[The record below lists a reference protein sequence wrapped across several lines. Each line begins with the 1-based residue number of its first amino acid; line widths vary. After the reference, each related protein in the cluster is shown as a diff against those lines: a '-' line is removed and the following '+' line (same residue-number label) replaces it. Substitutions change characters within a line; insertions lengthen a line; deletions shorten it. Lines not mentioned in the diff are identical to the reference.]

1 MAVIKISELP
11 QVLSL
16 GNQSEQGKSVQ
27 FDVSEWNTLYPGARY
42 EITYIRPGETGSWPA
57 TGVTHSNGT
66 LTWVVSRS
74 VTLKAGQGSFVIH
87 CYVNEDEKNSGEA
100 WYFIGG
106 GHEIGETPDTVAEWL
121 AETNAAEA
129 LRESAETARE
139 TAEGLRDTAEGLRA
153 GAETSRNT
161 AEGLRLSAEI
171 SRNSA
176 EGLRYS
182 AEISRKEA
190 EALRV
195 AAEAVRMGFKPMGAY
210 NPANENK
217 YGEWYTHEGGSYG
230 YIYPTPSTGV
240 PVTDTTHWQKIASQG
255 LKGDAFEYEDFTP
268 EQLAGLVGNG
278 IKSILR
284 TSGDGTPGTTDT
296 YTITFDDD
304 STTTFPV
311 YNGADAPALS
321 GVKQYIIRWDKVN
334 SQCTRMG
341 DASAITTTITNFC
354 HRGSVNA
361 SYSNPFDSLYPWKYR
376 KLCKVN
382 RAAYAALPAGSP
394 ITDAVTM
401 WEGEPG
407 FALDGTGDFDGV
419 YTPEFWGR
427 TWQDAT
433 YVYAGVADGPIPG
446 WQHFEAT
453 IGGRY
458 FGSLDGSSKITSIAN
473 SLPYRNAQLSTM
485 HTNVTAQGM
494 TLDDIFTWSAD
505 NLLMAVEYATLNSE
519 TAIGKGVDGL
529 YRASSEK
536 VGEAVSIG
544 ATVLKLPN
552 AFVSACVAGALI
564 GLGTANDGE
573 QTGVTRFISSAD
585 LNGAD
590 PLFAT
595 HKAVTVPAL
604 TVNVTTDTFICI
616 HGQTNLPD
624 AAIGSMSGYIGVNG
638 KCNTYYRGRV
648 SHGNFL
654 RYCLG
659 AYRQTGTGEIWV
671 ANSRNEAAAAD
682 ALNTGVHRDTG
693 LALPTASNYIAE
705 LHRDNLLPM
714 APFAKATGGTAGS
727 TNPVGDYCYV
737 PTLETENT
745 ILRLSGHASGGAN
758 AGRFYGVWND
768 AASYSAWNIACLPWL
783 KTP

>member
-1 MAVIKISELP
+1 MGITNLGAVSMTAGGVYNSET
-11 QVLSL
+11 VY
-16 GNQSEQGKSVQ
+16 KK
-27 FDVSEWNTLYPGARY
+27 YK
-42 EITYIRPGETGSWPA
+42 
-57 TGVTHSNGT
+57 
-66 LTWVVSRS
+66 VVS
-74 VTLKAGQGSFVIH
+74 
-87 CYVNEDEKNSGEA
+87 
-100 WYFIGG
+100 
-106 GHEIGETPDTVAEWL
+106 
-121 AETNAAEA
+121 
-129 LRESAETARE
+129 
-139 TAEGLRDTAEGLRA
+139 
-153 GAETSRNT
+153 
-161 AEGLRLSAEI
+161 
-171 SRNSA
+171 
-176 EGLRYS
+176 
-182 AEISRKEA
+182 
-190 EALRV
+190 
-195 AAEAVRMGFKPMGAY
+195 
-210 NPANENK
+210 AN
-217 YGEWYTHEGGSYG
+217 GGSYM
-230 YIYPTPSTGV
+230 YINPTPAAGV
-240 PVTDTTHWQKIASQG
+240 PVTDTSHWQQIAS
-255 LKGDAFEYEDFTP
+255 KGDTGP
-268 EQLAGLVGNG
+268 QGEQGPQGVQGEQGPRGEKGDKGDQGIQGIQGDKGDKGDTGAQGIQGDTGNG
-278 IKSILR
+278 IVSVLR

-304 STTTFPV
+304 SITTFPV

-354 HRGSVNA
+354 HRGSVNP

-427 TWQDAT
+427 TWRDDT

-446 WQHFEAT
+446 WIHYEAT

-458 FGSLDGSSKITSIAN
+458 FGSMDGSNKITSIAG
-473 SLPYRNAQLSTM
+473 SYPLRNTRMDTM

-505 NLLMAVEYATLNSE
+505 NLLMVVEYATLNSE
-519 TAIGKGVDGL
+519 IAIGKGVDGL
-529 YRASSEK
+529 YRQSAEK
-536 VGEAVSIG
+536 VGANASVGE
-544 ATVLKLPN
+544 TVLKLPN
-552 AFVSACVAGALI
+552 AFVSACVPSALI
-564 GLGTANDGE
+564 GLGTTDGGE

-585 LNGAD
+585 LDGAD
-590 PLFAT
+590 PLFST

-604 TVNVTTDTFICI
+604 TVNVTTYTFICI
-616 HGQTNLPD
+616 HGQANLPD
-624 AAIGSMSGYIGVNG
+624 AVIGSMSGYIGING
-638 KCNTYYRGRV
+638 KSNAYYRGRV
-648 SHGNFL
+648 SHGNFF

-659 AYRQTGTGEIWV
+659 AYRQTGTGKIWV
-671 ANSRNEAAAAD
+671 ANSRAEAAAYD

-693 LALPTASNYIAE
+693 LALPTVSNYVAE
-705 LHRDNLLPM
+705 LHLDNLLPL

-737 PTLETENT
+737 PSLGTGNT
-745 ILRLSGHASGGAN
+745 ILRLGGN
-758 AGRFYGVWND
+758 ATDGAGDGRFYGVWYY
-768 AASYSAWNIACLPWL
+768 AASNSGWFIACLPFL

>member
-1 MAVIKISELP
+1 MSKTIGPYRLNPRGDYNPSADPLY
-11 QVLSL
+11 SL
-16 GNQSEQGKSVQ
+16 L
-27 FDVSEWNTLYPGARY
+27 DLVSDG
-42 EITYIRPGETGSWPA
+42 G
-57 TGVTHSNGT
+57 
-66 LTWVVSRS
+66 
-74 VTLKAGQGSFVIH
+74 GSFV
-87 CYVNEDEKNSGEA
+87 
-100 WYFIGG
+100 
-106 GHEIGETPDTVAEWL
+106 
-121 AETNAAEA
+121 
-129 LRESAETARE
+129 
-139 TAEGLRDTAEGLRA
+139 
-153 GAETSRNT
+153 
-161 AEGLRLSAEI
+161 
-171 SRNSA
+171 
-176 EGLRYS
+176 
-182 AEISRKEA
+182 
-190 EALRV
+190 
-195 AAEAVRMGFKPMGAY
+195 
-210 NPANENK
+210 
-217 YGEWYTHEGGSYG
+217 
-230 YIYPTPSTGV
+230 YINDTPSNEPTSS
-240 PVTDTTHWQKIASQG
+240 TSHWQQIAA
-255 LKGDAFEYEDFTP
+255 KGD
-268 EQLAGLVGNG
+268 QGNQG
-278 IKSILR
+278 IQSINR
-284 TSGDGTPGTTDT
+284 TSGDGTPGSTDT
-296 YTITFDDD
+296 YTILYNDGTSSDTF
-304 STTTFPV
+304 TV

-341 DASAITTTITNFC
+341 DAAAIATTITNFC
-354 HRGSVNA
+354 HRGEVNA

-382 RAAYAALPAGSP
+382 RVAYAALPAGSP

-427 TWQDAT
+427 VWQDAT

-446 WQHFEAT
+446 WIHYEAT

-458 FGSLDGSSKITSIAN
+458 FGSVDGSNKITSIAN
-473 SLPYRNAQLSTM
+473 SLPLRNATMSTM

-494 TLDDIFTWSAD
+494 TLDDIWTWSAD
-505 NLLMAVEYATLNSE
+505 TLLMAVEYATLNSE
-519 TAIGKGVDGL
+519 IAVGKGVDGL
-529 YRASSEK
+529 HRASSEK
-536 VGEAVSIG
+536 VGANASIG

-552 AFVSACVAGALI
+552 AFVSACVSGALI

-585 LNGAD
+585 LDGAD

-604 TVNVTTDTFICI
+604 TVNVTTDTFISI
-616 HGQTNLPD
+616 HGAYNAPD

-638 KCNTYYRGRV
+638 KCNAYYRGMV

-659 AYRQTGTGEIWV
+659 AYRQTGTGIIWV

-693 LALPTASNYIAE
+693 LVLPTVSNYIAE
-705 LHRDNLLPM
+705 LHHDNLLPM

-727 TNPVGDYCYV
+727 TNPVGDSCYV
-737 PTLETENT
+737 PSLEVGNT
-745 ILRLSGHASGGAN
+745 VLLLGGN
-758 AGRFYGVWND
+758 AAGGNVGGRFYCYWLD
-768 AASYSAWNIACLPWL
+768 AAWSSSWMFACLPFL